1 LYRPKVFPFA
11 LAAGHA
17 GARSAAKKFCTVGN
31 AAPSAISMRRSVLL
45 IVFCATAAFLMW
57 AQRDRPADR
66 PAYEVKSLM
75 PRETA
80 PAQYKQVD
88 AGEIQNL
95 ASDGWEL
102 VAVVPY
108 IYKNEER
115 GTPDLA
121 PRPMVTQVYPA
132 YFFKRLR
139 TVR

>member
-1 LYRPKVFPFA
+1 M
-11 LAAGHA
+11 G
-17 GARSAAKKFCTVGN
+17 
-31 AAPSAISMRRSVLL
+31 RSVLM
-45 IVFCATAAFLMW
+45 IGFCAAAALLVW
-57 AQRDRPADR
+57 AQRDRAGDR

-75 PRETA
+75 PRETS

-88 AGEIQNL
+88 AAEIQGL
-95 ASDGWEL
+95 AGEGWEL

-132 YFFKRLR
+132 YFFKRLKPAR
-139 TVR
+139 

>member
-1 LYRPKVFPFA
+1 
-11 LAAGHA
+11 
-17 GARSAAKKFCTVGN
+17 
-31 AAPSAISMRRSVLL
+31 MRRSVLL
-45 IVFCATAAFLMW
+45 IGFCAAAALLVW
-57 AQRDRPADR
+57 AQRERPADH

-80 PAQYKQVD
+80 PAQYRQVD
-88 AGEIQNL
+88 AAEIQGL
-95 ASDGWEL
+95 AGDGWEL

-132 YFFKRLR
+132 YYFKRLKTAR
-139 TVR
+139 